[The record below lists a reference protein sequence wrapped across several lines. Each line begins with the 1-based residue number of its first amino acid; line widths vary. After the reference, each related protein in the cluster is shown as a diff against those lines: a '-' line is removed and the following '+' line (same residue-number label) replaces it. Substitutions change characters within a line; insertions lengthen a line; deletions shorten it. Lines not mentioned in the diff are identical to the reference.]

1 MKRFLIAPLALV
13 PLLCSCSEPA
23 WAEHFEVTCE
33 VYGST
38 VITSASDLPDG
49 AEVSVEALPELDA
62 TVNASGLYIP
72 TASLLPLSVGQQ
84 QLRFEA
90 VFEGHSAT
98 ATCGVHRPPFEVD
111 LAPRS
116 AQPDAFHRAVV
127 SFTVTKADGQS
138 TEPTEPTEHTV
149 TVGLDEARRYALVF
163 KAQLLASVTHG
174 GDARRFDDEG
184 VFTIPVAAEVG
195 ATTRFTVGN
204 LDGRSAQFEVSVT
217 DLQPWTDDDLRALG
231 GPDKA
236 HRWAS
241 RAASRAVDLR
251 PDGVPLRTILVDE
264 DGGALRYTGDL
275 RVLGD
280 VERIARVTVTTYIV
294 DTCYYGRK
302 SDAEIEIQSQ
312 EAVVELFDARSGDLI
327 LSSNALRAPAPDCP
341 DGANFVMLSAS
352 DDDPAFAA
360 NQVLTADVMPEAIT
374 WFESHS
380 QD

>member
-1 MKRFLIAPLALV
+1 MKRFVVAPLALV

-38 VITSASDLPDG
+38 LLTSASDLPDG

-90 VFEGHSAT
+90 IFEGHSAT

-116 AQPDAFHRAVV
+116 AQPEAFHRAVV
-127 SFTVTKADGQS
+127 SFLVTEADA
-138 TEPTEPTEHTV
+138 EPSEHV
-149 TVGLDEARRYALVF
+149 MTVGLDEARRYALVF
-163 KAQLLASVTHG
+163 EAQLLASVTHG

-217 DLQPWTDDDLRALG
+217 DLQPWTDDGLRELG
-231 GPDKA
+231 GPDNV
-236 HRWAS
+236 HSWAS
-241 RAASRAVDLR
+241 RVVDLR
-251 PDGVPLRTILVDE
+251 PDDVPLRTILVDE

-275 RVLGD
+275 RVLSD
-280 VERIARVTVTTYIV
+280 VERIARVTVKTYIV

-327 LSSNALRAPAPDCP
+327 LSSNTLRAPAPACP